1 MLIFKSLLGMPSLM
15 DIPGS
20 PERYCLGRKIPAE
33 DMENI
38 DFPLPC
44 RCYFIIAFFLPF

>member
-1 MLIFKSLLGMPSLM
+1 MLIFNSILRMPS
-15 DIPGS
+15 PGDF
-20 PERYCLGRKIPAE
+20 PEAPGMSCLGRKIPAE